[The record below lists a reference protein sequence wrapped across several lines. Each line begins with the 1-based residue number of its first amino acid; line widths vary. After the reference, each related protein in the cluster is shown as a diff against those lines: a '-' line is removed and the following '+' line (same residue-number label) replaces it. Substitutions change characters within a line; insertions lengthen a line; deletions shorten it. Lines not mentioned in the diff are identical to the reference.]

1 MKYDRR
7 RLGKNESRECL
18 KVSVDE
24 AVNGSEEL
32 IRARL
37 LTPLLNYLL
46 TYSYLYCI
54 STACYAGHVQL
65 NA

>member
-1 MKYDRR
+1 MLFHRSHVTEYIILMKYDRR

-24 AVNGSEEL
+24 AVNGSKEL

-46 TYSYLYCI
+46 LSILY
-54 STACYAGHVQL
+54 
-65 NA
+65 